1 MAENWAASWAAQKA
15 AQKVEKKAAW
25 SVMSLVAQMVVPT
38 AENWADK

>member
-15 AQKVEKKAAW
+15 AQKVEKKAALLE
-25 SVMSLVAQMVVPT
+25 MHLVAQMVVPM